1 MTLVQPDPSDH
12 ILMHICI
19 IEPLLT
25 FFNNSTFGRG
35 AVGQSCQTTRW
46 WGSVV
51 ISCSIER
58 LFSKFLL
65 WLWSMTS
72 DQFHPFCA
80 QYAIHM
86 YAIDLTAI
94 IWPQFCQRR
103 RQIVL
108 LAILLLIIQISSSSQ
123 CWRFPSS
130 KLFCIAIT
138 SLSKLSVL
146 AKVIFPA
153 LNILGILPM
162 QNFHIWCEGKL
173 KSFIVPASLLLTD
186 RPEFRRLD

>member
-35 AVGQSCQTTRW
+35 AVGQSCQTTLW

-51 ISCSIER
+51 ISCSREM

-72 DQFHPFCA
+72 DQFHSFYA

-86 YAIDLTAI
+86 YATDLTAI

-123 CWRFPSS
+123 CWPPTPHCSQQCWLSTRPPPSPFRAPY
-130 KLFCIAIT
+130 LPAI
-138 SLSKLSVL
+138 
-146 AKVIFPA
+146 VI
-153 LNILGILPM
+153 L
-162 QNFHIWCEGKL
+162 
-173 KSFIVPASLLLTD
+173 
-186 RPEFRRLD
+186 

>member
-1 MTLVQPDPSDH
+1 MTLVWPDH
-12 ILMHICI
+12 IHMHICI

-25 FFNNSTFGRG
+25 FFNNSIFGTGRG
-35 AVGQSCQTTRW
+35 AVVQSCQTTRW

-51 ISCSIER
+51 ISCSREM

-72 DQFHPFCA
+72 DQFHSFCA

-86 YAIDLTAI
+86 YATDLTAI

-162 QNFHIWCEGKL
+162 QNCHIWCEGE
-173 KSFIVPASLLLTD
+173 IE
-186 RPEFRRLD
+186 EFYRARVLDTHWPTRV

>member
-1 MTLVQPDPSDH
+1 MTLVRPDPSDH
-12 ILMHICI
+12 MHICI
-19 IEPLLT
+19 IELLLT
-25 FFNNSTFGRG
+25 FFNNSIFGTGRG

-51 ISCSIER
+51 ISCSREM

-72 DQFHPFCA
+72 DQFHSFCA

-86 YAIDLTAI
+86 YATDLTAI

-108 LAILLLIIQISSSSQ
+108 LAVLIIIQMMCPRVNILLFIPKLTLPIIEAFFASLSPASQNLVSSQ
-123 CWRFPSS
+123 R
-130 KLFCIAIT
+130 
-138 SLSKLSVL
+138 
-146 AKVIFPA
+146 
-153 LNILGILPM
+153 
-162 QNFHIWCEGKL
+162 
-173 KSFIVPASLLLTD
+173 
-186 RPEFRRLD
+186 

>member
-1 MTLVQPDPSDH
+1 MTLVWPDH
-12 ILMHICI
+12 IHMHICI

-35 AVGQSCQTTRW
+35 AVGQSCQTTLW

-51 ISCSIER
+51 ISCSREM

-72 DQFHPFCA
+72 DQFHSFCA

-86 YAIDLTAI
+86 YATDLTAI

-108 LAILLLIIQISSSSQ
+108 LAVLIIIQMMCPRVNILLFIPKLTLPIIEAFFASLSPASQNLVSSQ
-123 CWRFPSS
+123 R
-130 KLFCIAIT
+130 
-138 SLSKLSVL
+138 
-146 AKVIFPA
+146 
-153 LNILGILPM
+153 
-162 QNFHIWCEGKL
+162 
-173 KSFIVPASLLLTD
+173 
-186 RPEFRRLD
+186 

>member
-1 MTLVQPDPSDH
+1 MNLVQPDPSDH
-12 ILMHICI
+12 ILMQICI

-35 AVGQSCQTTRW
+35 AVGQGCQTTRW

-51 ISCSIER
+51 ISCSRER

-72 DQFHPFCA
+72 DQFHSFCA

-86 YAIDLTAI
+86 YATDLTAI

-108 LAILLLIIQISSSSQ
+108 LAVLLIIQMMCPRVNILLFIPKLTLPIIGAFFSSLSPASPNLVSSQ
-123 CWRFPSS
+123 R
-130 KLFCIAIT
+130 
-138 SLSKLSVL
+138 
-146 AKVIFPA
+146 
-153 LNILGILPM
+153 
-162 QNFHIWCEGKL
+162 
-173 KSFIVPASLLLTD
+173 
-186 RPEFRRLD
+186 